1 MSEIK
6 KFLKLSKSV
15 GEDFNL
21 IQGPGGN
28 TSYKDDSLIFI
39 KKSGSFLSE
48 SEDGDIFIGENIKE
62 LEEFYNLSD
71 NFEKFNS
78 EMSIE
83 TPLHI
88 IFKEKYVFHY
98 HSLLSI
104 IISTKY
110 KLELIKKFCFEN
122 NISWIPYKRPGT
134 DLAKEVLKNISE
146 DKVKI
151 YFLQNHGMLIA
162 SNSLS
167 TIDSSIKST
176 EALFKN
182 KLQIDGSLRFDMLHL
197 INSNSKLFEYS
208 FKEHFQFENLE
219 KINEKYFFPDHAVF
233 GNKIF
238 QKYTSQT
245 NIENDIVYYQNN
257 KIFVGKPLTNSEI
270 EVISSILQISN
281 FCEDIENF
289 IDLDLANELLNS
301 EDEILRINKNK

>member
-28 TSYKDDSLIFI
+28 TSYKNRDLIYI
-39 KKSGSFLSE
+39 KKSGTFLRE
-48 SEDGDIFIGENIKE
+48 SENVDIFISENIHK

-71 NFEKFNS
+71 NYEKFNK

-83 TPLHI
+83 TPLHL

-110 KLELIKKFCFEN
+110 TLDFIKKFCFEN
-122 NISWIPYKRPGT
+122 NISWIPYKRPGV
-134 DLAKEVLKNISE
+134 DLSREVLKNIVE
-146 DKVKI
+146 DKIKI

-167 TIDSSIKST
+167 EIGNTIKST

-182 KLQIDGSLRFDMLHL
+182 KLQIESSLRFDILHL
-197 INSNSKLFEYS
+197 INSNNKLFEYS
-208 FKEHFQFENLE
+208 FKKDFQFEDLE
-219 KINEKYFFPDHAVF
+219 RINAKYFFPDHAVF

-238 QKYTSQT
+238 QEYTPQT
-245 NIENDIVYYQNN
+245 NIKSDIVYYQNN
-257 KIFVGKPLTNSEI
+257 KIFVEKPLTNSEI
-270 EVISSILQISN
+270 EVISSVLQINN
-281 FCEDIENF
+281 FCEKIENF
-289 IDLDLANELLNS
+289 IDSDLANELFNS
-301 EDEILRINKNK
+301 EDEILRINKSK

>member
-28 TSYKDDSLIFI
+28 TSYKDDNLIYI

-48 SEDGDIFIGENIKE
+48 SEDGDIFIVENIKE
-62 LEEFYNLSD
+62 LEEFYKLSD
-71 NFEKFNS
+71 NYEKFNS

-162 SNSLS
+162 SNTLSL
-167 TIDSSIKST
+167 IDSSIKST

-197 INSNSKLFEYS
+197 INSNSQLFEYS

-219 KINEKYFFPDHAVF
+219 KINDKYFFPDHAVF
-233 GNKIF
+233 GSKIF
-238 QKYTSQT
+238 QKYTPQM

-257 KIFVGKPLTNSEI
+257 KIFVKKPLTNSEI
-270 EVISSILQISN
+270 EVISSVLQISN

>member
-1 MSEIK
+1 
-6 KFLKLSKSV
+6 
-15 GEDFNL
+15 
-21 IQGPGGN
+21 
-28 TSYKDDSLIFI
+28 
-39 KKSGSFLSE
+39 
-48 SEDGDIFIGENIKE
+48 
-62 LEEFYNLSD
+62 
-71 NFEKFNS
+71 
-78 EMSIE
+78 MSIE

-134 DLAKEVLKNISE
+134 DLAKVLKNISE

-219 KINEKYFFPDHAVF
+219 KINEKIFSRPRSF

-270 EVISSILQISN
+270 EVISSILQITI
-281 FCEDIENF
+281 FV
-289 IDLDLANELLNS
+289 
-301 EDEILRINKNK
+301 RI